1 MKGFGEKKGHLF
13 LTWRRQWSRVQGI
26 GREGKSEE
34 EKEHTSFQ
42 SLILLAFRD

>member
-13 LTWRRQWSRVQGI
+13 LIRPSLRSRIQGI